1 MPTDHR
7 GTRELPMSKEGR
19 LTRRDATQAAHD
31 KQITSFSRRIF
42 YVVKH
47 VVKKDVRLYV
57 VMAPGSCHIYVK
69 YMSCDYVFLTCF
81 ENFIYGYSAHLGVQ
95 FSVFRHDYG
104 IGLLIQLETT
114 AITERQ
120 YHT

>member
-31 KQITSFSRRIF
+31 TQITSFSRRIF

-57 VMAPGSCHIYVK
+57 VIRVVLICKLSKCY
-69 YMSCDYVFLTCF
+69 DYQSEYCVT
-81 ENFIYGYSAHLGVQ
+81 V
-95 FSVFRHDYG
+95 
-104 IGLLIQLETT
+104 
-114 AITERQ
+114 
-120 YHT
+120 